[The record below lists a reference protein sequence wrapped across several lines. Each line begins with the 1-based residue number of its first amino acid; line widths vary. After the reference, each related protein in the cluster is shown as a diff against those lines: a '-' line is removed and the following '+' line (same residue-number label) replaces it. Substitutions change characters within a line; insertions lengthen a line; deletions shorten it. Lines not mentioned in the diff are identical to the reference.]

1 LSGRWIGNRHAREIA
16 VPVRRVLFIC
26 SRNQW
31 RSPTAEKVFSAWQ
44 GLEVMSAGLD
54 PSAVEPVTPE
64 HLEWAEVIFVM
75 EKSHRAKLSR
85 KFRAYLKHQ
94 KIVVL
99 GIPDRYRYMDPEL
112 VGLLEKLVPPH
123 LEITQ

>member
-1 LSGRWIGNRHAREIA
+1 VTSRH
-16 VPVRRVLFIC
+16 VLFIC

-31 RSPTAEKVFSAWQ
+31 RSPTAEKIFSAWQ

-75 EKSHRAKLSR
+75 ERKHRMRLSR

-99 GIPDRYRYMDPEL
+99 GIPDKYRYMDREL

-123 LEITQ
+123 LGMAG